1 MLYVKGEAE
10 MGHIEIIK
18 QTGVAA
24 VIRGATVDN
33 IAVIGE
39 ALSKGGVKV
48 LEITVET
55 PGACAAIE
63 KASLELNDVL
73 VGAGTVLDPE
83 TARTAIMSGAK
94 FIFSPTINS
103 KTIEMA
109 KRYGVVSIPGA
120 LTPTEIL
127 SAYENGADLV
137 KVFPANVFG
146 PSYIKDIHGPLPQIP
161 LITTGGI
168 SVANV
173 GEYIKAGA
181 SGVGVGSSLVN
192 TKKELSEQYLSEI
205 TETASAFIKAVQ
217 DARKK

>member
-1 MLYVKGEAE
+1 MS
-10 MGHIEIIK
+10 HIEIIK
-18 QTGVAA
+18 ETGVAA
-24 VIRGATVDN
+24 VIRGATTDN
-33 IAVIGE
+33 IIAIAE
-39 ALSKGGVKV
+39 ALKAGGVKV

-63 KASLELNDVL
+63 KASLELDDVL
-73 VGAGTVLDPE
+73 VGAGTVLDAE
-83 TARTAIMSGAK
+83 TARVAIMSGAK
-94 FIFSPTINS
+94 FIFSPTTNS

-127 SAYENGADLV
+127 TAYENGADLI

-146 PSYIKDIHGPLPQIP
+146 PSYIKDIHGPLPQVP

-168 SVANV
+168 SVENV

-181 SGVGVGSSLVN
+181 AGVGVGSSLVN
-192 TKKELSEQYLSEI
+192 TKKELTSAYLSEI
-205 TETASAFIKAVQ
+205 TATSSKFIKAVKE
-217 DARKK
+217 ARGE

>member
-1 MLYVKGEAE
+1 

>member
-1 MLYVKGEAE
+1 MNP
-10 MGHIEIIK
+10 INIIK
-18 QTGVAA
+18 ETGVAA
-24 VIRGATVDN
+24 VIRGATTDN
-33 IAVIGE
+33 IIAIAE
-39 ALSKGGVKV
+39 ALKAGGVKV

-63 KASLELNDVL
+63 KASLELDDVL

-83 TARTAIMSGAK
+83 TARVAIMSGAK
-94 FIFSPTINS
+94 FIFSPTTNP

-127 SAYENGADLV
+127 TAYENGADLI

-146 PSYIKDIHGPLPQIP
+146 PSYIKDIHGPLPQVP

-168 SVANV
+168 SVENA

-181 SGVGVGSSLVN
+181 AGVGVGSSLVN
-192 TKKELSEQYLSEI
+192 TKKELTSAYLSEI
-205 TETASAFIKAVQ
+205 TTTASMFINAVKE
-217 DARKK
+217 AREK

>member
-1 MLYVKGEAE
+1 MLYVKGDAE

-33 IAVIGE
+33 IALIGE

-192 TKKELSEQYLSEI
+192 TKKELTEQYLSEI

>member
-1 MLYVKGEAE
+1 MS
-10 MGHIEIIK
+10 HIEII
-18 QTGVAA
+18 QETGVAA
-24 VIRGATVDN
+24 VIRGATKDN
-33 IAVIGE
+33 IIQIAK
-39 ALSKGGVKV
+39 ALSDGGVKV

-63 KASLELNDVL
+63 KASQECNDVL
-73 VGAGTVLDPE
+73 VGAGTVLDAE

-94 FIFSPTINS
+94 FIFSPTTNR

-127 SAYENGADLV
+127 TAYESGADMI

-161 LITTGGI
+161 IISTGGI
-168 SVANV
+168 TIDNA
-173 GEYIKAGA
+173 GDYIKAGA
-181 SGVGVGSSLVN
+181 VGVGVGSSLVN
-192 TKKELSEQYLSEI
+192 TKKELTETYLQEI
-205 TETASAFIKAVQ
+205 TATAARFIDVVRE
-217 DARKK
+217 ARG

>member
-1 MLYVKGEAE
+1 MSHLD
-10 MGHIEIIK
+10 IIK
-18 QTGVAA
+18 ETGVAA
-24 VIRGATVDN
+24 VIRGATTDN
-33 IAVIGE
+33 IIAIAE
-39 ALSKGGVKV
+39 ALKAGGVKV

-63 KASLELNDVL
+63 KASIELDDVL
-73 VGAGTVLDPE
+73 VGAGTVLDAE

-94 FIFSPTINS
+94 FIFSPTTNS

-127 SAYENGADLV
+127 TAYENGADLI

-146 PSYIKDIHGPLPQIP
+146 PSYIKDIHGPLPQVP

-168 SVANV
+168 SVNNV
-173 GEYIKAGA
+173 EEYIKAGA
-181 SGVGVGSSLVN
+181 VGVGVGSSLVN
-192 TKKELSEQYLSEI
+192 TKKELTSAYLNEI
-205 TETASAFIKAVQ
+205 TTTASTFIKAVKE
-217 DARKK
+217 ARGE

>member
-1 MLYVKGEAE
+1 
-10 MGHIEIIK
+10 MGHIDIIK
-18 QTGVAA
+18 ETGVAA

-33 IAVIGE
+33 IVAIGE

-63 KASLELNDVL
+63 KASLEFDDVL

-83 TARTAIMSGAK
+83 TARIAIMSGAK
-94 FIFSPTINS
+94 FIFSPTINV

-127 SAYENGADLV
+127 SAYENGGDLV

-168 SVANV
+168 SVNNV

-181 SGVGVGSSLVN
+181 TGVGVGSSLVN
-192 TKKELSEQYLSEI
+192 TKKELTEDYLNEI
-205 TETASAFIKAVQ
+205 TETASTFIKAVQ
-217 DARKK
+217 EAREVT

>member
-1 MLYVKGEAE
+1 MN
-10 MGHIEIIK
+10 HIDIIK
-18 QTGVAA
+18 ETGVAA
-24 VIRGATVDN
+24 VIRGATTDN
-33 IAVIGE
+33 IIAIAE
-39 ALSKGGVKV
+39 ALKAGGVKV

-63 KASLELNDVL
+63 KASSELNDVL

-83 TARTAIMSGAK
+83 TARTAIMAGAK
-94 FIFSPTINS
+94 FIFSPTTNP

-109 KRYGVVSIPGA
+109 KRYGVASIPGA

-127 SAYENGADLV
+127 TAFENGADLI

-168 SVANV
+168 SVDNV

-181 SGVGVGSSLVN
+181 AGVGVGSSLVN
-192 TKKELSEQYLSEI
+192 TKKELTPEYLNEI
-205 TETASAFIKAVQ
+205 TATASTFIAAVKE
-217 DARKK
+217 ARGK

>member
-1 MLYVKGEAE
+1 MNP
-10 MGHIEIIK
+10 INIIK
-18 QTGVAA
+18 ETGVAA
-24 VIRGATVDN
+24 VIRGATTDN
-33 IAVIGE
+33 IIAIAE
-39 ALSKGGVKV
+39 ALKAGGVKV

-63 KASLELNDVL
+63 KASLELDDVL

-83 TARTAIMSGAK
+83 TARVAIMSGAK
-94 FIFSPTINS
+94 FIFSPTTNP

-127 SAYENGADLV
+127 TAYENGADLI

-146 PSYIKDIHGPLPQIP
+146 PSYIKDIHGPLPQVP

-168 SVANV
+168 SVDNA

-192 TKKELSEQYLSEI
+192 TKKELTSAYLSEI
-205 TETASAFIKAVQ
+205 TTTASLFINAVKE
-217 DARKK
+217 AREK

>member
-1 MLYVKGEAE
+1 

-33 IAVIGE
+33 IALIGE